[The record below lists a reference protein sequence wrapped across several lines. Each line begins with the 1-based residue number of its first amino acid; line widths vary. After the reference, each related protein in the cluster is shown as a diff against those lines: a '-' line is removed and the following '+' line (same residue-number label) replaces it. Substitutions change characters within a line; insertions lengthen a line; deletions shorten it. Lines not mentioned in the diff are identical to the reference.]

1 MSRFVFAALLAG
13 CLFSHA
19 LGAGDTCGDIAP
31 SPLEALAAANNQTV
45 VCEMGC
51 WDMEDEACH
60 QGLTQNQCAEIYGHV
75 AWAAKCNC
83 RTEDGTSLGE
93 QEAAPRE
100 ATEVNLY
107 FSVPAFVVLFRE
119 SLEVTIVLVIIIQF
133 LTKAKDDG
141 TISEEMFK
149 RLKREVYIG
158 ASAGFVCCLIIG
170 VGFLALAS
178 LARGLFRCDGLLI
191 FDGVIMSITSVVLT
205 FLALNFYKMI
215 YTKAA
220 HELKMKR
227 RVEET
232 IVAVQEGQGE
242 EASFGKKHAFLV
254 FTFTTGLREG
264 LESIIFLVGVISD
277 FKDPSYVSSL
287 PIPIITALIL
297 SRIVG
302 CIFFQGTKRM
312 RVEHFMR
319 FCAAFLLFIAA
330 GFFSQSMHKWQELD
344 LFGTWSPIA
353 ERPWHNQRVFDATD
367 CCNDKT
373 NRFFVLMR
381 ALLGWQDQPTPIE
394 FFAWFS
400 YWVIALAIGFVMVRR
415 AKRTIAAKIEKLRAE
430 MGLSPEPAA
439 KPESEEAKA
448 SGEVATAEPSESNA
462 GTEGGSSNDQPA
474 AVADG
479 RAPER
484 SV

>member
-1 MSRFVFAALLAG
+1 M
-13 CLFSHA
+13 
-19 LGAGDTCGDIAP
+19 
-31 SPLEALAAANNQTV
+31 ANNQTV
-45 VCEMGC
+45 VCDMGC

-100 ATEVNLY
+100 AAEVNLY

-133 LTKAKDDG
+133 LTKARDDG
-141 TISEEMFK
+141 TISEAMFK
-149 RLKREVYIG
+149 KLRREVYIG

-170 VGFLALAS
+170 IGFLAVAS

-191 FDGVIMSITSVVLT
+191 FDGAIMALTSLVLT

-232 IVAVQEGQGE
+232 IVAVQEGQRE
-242 EASFGKKHAFLV
+242 EASFGKRHAFLV
-254 FTFTTGLREG
+254 FTFSTGLREG

-277 FKDPSYVSSL
+277 FKDPSYVSCL
-287 PIPIITALIL
+287 PIPIIAALVL
-297 SRIVG
+297 SRLVG
-302 CIFFQGTKRM
+302 CVFFQSTRRM

-344 LFGTWSPIA
+344 AFGAWSPIA
-353 ERPWHNQRVFDATD
+353 ARPWQNRRVFDATD

-394 FFAWFS
+394 FFAYAL
-400 YWVIALAIGFVMVRR
+400 YWLVAVSAGCVLVRR
-415 AKRTIAAKIEKLRAE
+415 AKRTMASKLEMLRAE
-430 MGLSPEPAA
+430 MGESAPDPEA
-439 KPESEEAKA
+439 
-448 SGEVATAEPSESNA
+448 
-462 GTEGGSSNDQPA
+462 QPA
-474 AVADG
+474 ASA
-479 RAPER
+479 APSGEKEP
-484 SV
+484 SSEATPVTVGASCLGSASPAV